1 MIIGF
6 IAALKPFFDAFTAI
20 FGIAV
25 IKLEREQEP
34 TYLSLLDY
42 YMPTIILLLQIVFG
56 GPFLYYY
63 LYEPSVCAK
72 NLKRE
77 LERKQMQY
85 KVNHTDQRNRESLLE
100 PIMFWMTQ
108 DWCQHF
114 NQLNYDLFYLF
125 LWL

>member
-1 MIIGF
+1 MITGF

-34 TYLSLLDY
+34 IYLSLLDY
-42 YMPTIILLLQIVFG
+42 YMPTIILLL
-56 GPFLYYY
+56 

-77 LERKQMQY
+77 LERKQIQY
-85 KVNHTDQRNRESLLE
+85 KVNHTDRRNRESLLE
-100 PIMFWMTQ
+100 LIMFCMTQ
-108 DWCQHF
+108 A
-114 NQLNYDLFYLF
+114 
-125 LWL
+125 